1 MTTFQIISL
10 YAALNL
16 ILACILMLHV
26 SNKRISQK
34 VSVGDGG
41 DAGLLARI
49 RAHGNYIESAP
60 LALIGL
66 FALAMMNAHVMAL
79 HIFGAGFLIGRVCHM
94 HGMDQ
99 ENANGKGRIIG
110 SILTLL
116 TLLGTALYL
125 LFLVFT
131 FKSI

>member
-1 MTTFQIISL
+1 MTTFQIVAL

-16 ILACILMLHV
+16 ILACVLILRV
-26 SNKRISQK
+26 GNKRISQK
-34 VSVGDGG
+34 VSIGDGG
-41 DAGLLARI
+41 DAGLIARI
-49 RAHGNYIESAP
+49 RAHGNYIENAP

-66 FALAMMNAHVMAL
+66 FALAMMNAHVIAL
-79 HIFGAGFLIGRVCHM
+79 HIFGAGFLIGRLAHA

-99 ENANGKGRIIG
+99 KNALGKGRTVG
-110 SILTLL
+110 ALLTLL

-131 FKSI
+131 FTSI